1 MLLNHQLAV
10 GLRFLALVIGGVR
23 LLPRVVL
30 VKVVAVFG
38 QHGSHHVVELLEVT
52 AQGRQQQF
60 FGVVGMQIR
69 QLIIR
74 ARIPLFTLVDD
85 VFEDLS
91 AQLSFDLLLH
101 TDLPLKTTLLL
112 PLHFFYFS
120 LFLVGHC
127 VDPCLLYLV

>member
-1 MLLNHQLAV
+1 VLLNHQLAV

-52 AQGRQQQF
+52 AQGCQQQF
-60 FGVVGMQIR
+60 FGVVGMQIC

>member
-60 FGVVGMQIR
+60 FGVVRMQIR

-91 AQLSFDLLLH
+91 AQLSFNLLLH
-101 TDLPLKTTLLL
+101 TDLSLKTTLLL
-112 PLHFFYFS
+112 PLHFFYLS
-120 LFLVGHC
+120 LFLVGYC